1 MAHMMYIRYNLIN
14 HMFLIF
20 HKQFLLLQ
28 LQHVQLGHYCI
39 KPYYFLLLLYFRFY
53 QLIKD
58 HDTIILEFQHNF
70 QLNTL
75 LQSFHFCLI
84 MLDHETSNE
93 DELFIHKKPK
103 SWILFNLIYFIYFL
117 YESMELVVFFHVTL
131 LTLQLYFHLY

>member
-1 MAHMMYIRYNLIN
+1 MAWLIQ
-14 HMFLIF
+14 LI
-20 HKQFLLLQ
+20 KVLLQ
-28 LQHVQLGHYCI
+28 FNYLY
-39 KPYYFLLLLYFRFY
+39 LLLLDHVPTLLMVFYFFLLNTWQQYFRFY

-75 LQSFHFCLI
+75 LQSFHSYLI